1 MQKITDFILDFAK
14 AFDSLR
20 IIPRILLFMY
30 GLLVYNMYNWYKSIP
45 LVEETSCDN
54 SILQTLIDAGM
65 DPAQATEM
73 ACTVV
78 SVVGGPTTA
87 QTSFVTIIVGLAT
100 AVIGLYLNSGP
111 KWNFTKS
118 KNDFYEPE
126 GRDLDRNRSRRDSDR
141 RWFGN
146 EESGGE

>member
-1 MQKITDFILDFAK
+1 MQKITDFVLDFAK

-30 GLLVYNMYNWYKSIP
+30 GLLVYNMYEWYKSIG

-54 SILQTLIDAGM
+54 NILQTLIDAGM

-78 SVVGGPTTA
+78 AVVGGPTTA
-87 QTSFVTIIVGLAT
+87 QTSFVTIIIGLAT

-118 KNDFYEPE
+118 KSDYYEPPLE
-126 GRDLDRNRSRRDSDR
+126 EKDSRRREDR

-146 EESGGE
+146 DETSGGE

>member
-1 MQKITDFILDFAK
+1 MKKITDFILDFAK

-30 GLLVYNMYNWYKSIP
+30 GLLVYNMYVWYKSIE
-45 LVEETSCDN
+45 LVEETECDN
-54 SILQTLIDAGM
+54 NILQTLIAAGM
-65 DPAQATEM
+65 DPEKATAM

-78 SVVGGPTTA
+78 AVVGGPTPA

-111 KWNFTKS
+111 KWDFTKS
-118 KNDFYEPE
+118 KSDFYVPDQVPTSTQEPLE
-126 GRDLDRNRSRRDSDR
+126 RRR
-141 RWFGN
+141 R
-146 EESGGE
+146 EISSGE